1 MNIHAQQRGTQSGP
15 SEPLSAG
22 SFGASGPS
30 PKARVFS
37 PNKRIQELLVGEQS
51 SIEASRMRAPPVNR
65 DSYYVDYNQKVKE
78 VMGVLDDFMVSEIN
92 TLKKEKLP
100 AEYYLLRRN
109 FDILYRIFKVILS
122 VYQKS

>member
-1 MNIHAQQRGTQSGP
+1 MNISAQQRGLQGGNAD
-15 SEPLSAG
+15 PLSAG
-22 SFGASGPS
+22 TFGGPS

-51 SIEASRMRAPPVNR
+51 SIEGSRARSPPVNR

-78 VMGVLDDFMVSEIN
+78 TMGILDDFMVSEIN

-109 FDILYRIFKVILS
+109 FDILYRIFKVTWLFS
-122 VYQKS
+122 RKTYL